1 VDKTVFVQ
9 EIDTSYC
16 LDKEVKCFGLA
27 EHAFFADDKKQ
38 VTLFDILENQ
48 VNKTV
53 IFKTGV

>member
-1 VDKTVFVQ
+1 MFVQ

-16 LDKEVKCFGLA
+16 LDKEVKGFGLA
-27 EHAFFADDKKQ
+27 ENAFFADDKKQ

>member
-1 VDKTVFVQ
+1 MDKTVFVQ

-16 LDKEVKCFGLA
+16 LDKEVKGFGLA